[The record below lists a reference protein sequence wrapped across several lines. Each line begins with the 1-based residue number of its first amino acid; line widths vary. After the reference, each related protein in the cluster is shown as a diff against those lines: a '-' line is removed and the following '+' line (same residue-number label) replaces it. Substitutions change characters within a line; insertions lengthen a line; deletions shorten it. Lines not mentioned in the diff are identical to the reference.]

1 MEHST
6 DNHELS
12 DRVLPPD
19 YRASFIERSVAK
31 GYPPEIFAGLR
42 TEKEFGEAMGTFMK
56 ERYISLGYPKSLFVG
71 LKRTTEIT
79 EKVEEYKNRRAL
91 TEKAEQYFEEN
102 LRHIKISA
110 DEKKAHAIN
119 EYHRKLPYKTL
130 WEKTSVFLTIYSS
143 IFISG
148 VLMYIFAIFLDKLK
162 PNDPD
167 SFKIVLENLH
177 QRTWIISLAVFS
189 VCLLVYMMY
198 RFNRITNSE
207 YSAYRE
213 EYFYPKKQP
222 SYQTPA
228 VITPAPVMQVEKTS
242 LQIKEERVIAKEKDV
257 ELDIRVIKADEN
269 LARAQR
275 SVQLNELDDNINYA
289 QKLGTYKNLV
299 DKISKTPTALPK
311 QERPKRLT
319 QDEVDIKLDAL
330 LLEESQKISECIS
343 NGFDKEGEQ
352 VKAIESRY
360 EKKRQDLLTGYI

>member
-1 MEHST
+1 MEGVSMEHST

-189 VCLLVYMMY
+189 VCLLV
-198 RFNRITNSE
+198 
-207 YSAYRE
+207 
-213 EYFYPKKQP
+213 
-222 SYQTPA
+222 
-228 VITPAPVMQVEKTS
+228 
-242 LQIKEERVIAKEKDV
+242 
-257 ELDIRVIKADEN
+257 
-269 LARAQR
+269 
-275 SVQLNELDDNINYA
+275 
-289 QKLGTYKNLV
+289 
-299 DKISKTPTALPK
+299 
-311 QERPKRLT
+311 
-319 QDEVDIKLDAL
+319 
-330 LLEESQKISECIS
+330 
-343 NGFDKEGEQ
+343 
-352 VKAIESRY
+352 
-360 EKKRQDLLTGYI
+360 